1 MDAMNGRIRHL
12 YYNRKKSYEEIAELL
27 GISVDEVTKC
37 LFEETFNK
45 TTDNDK
51 SEKILKFPSNRPKPF
66 ECDASSLL
74 SLIII
79 YDKLDDIEKAINLDD
94 VESIQYILY
103 FLRKLYDEID
113 DSKVKDVIAHR
124 ITAIVALLLPDD
136 TEDKEKQ

>member
-45 TTDNDK
+45 TTDNK

-66 ECDASSLL
+66 ECDVSSLL
-74 SLIII
+74 SLIIV
-79 YDKLDDIEKAINLDD
+79 YDKLDDIEKAIDLDD
-94 VESIQYILY
+94 NESIQYILL
-103 FLRKLYDEID
+103 FLHKLYNEVEDL
-113 DSKVKDVIAHR
+113 KVKDVIAHR
-124 ITAIVALLLPDD
+124 ITAILTLLLPYD
-136 TEDKEKQ
+136 ESNS